1 MNGKIDTSVR
11 LCGMLGFAM
20 RAGKVIIGTEQVFA
34 ALPKKGRVRLVLF
47 CTDASDET
55 KKRVRVKC
63 EFYSTTVIEIGM
75 DMQRLG
81 DLLGKTYAPA
91 CVALTDEGFASE
103 IKKLCMSEC

>member
-1 MNGKIDTSVR
+1 MI
-11 LCGMLGFAM
+11 GFAM

-34 ALPKKGRVRLVLF
+34 ALPRKGRVKLVLI

-63 EFYSTTVIEIGM
+63 EFYSTTAIEIGM

-81 DLLGKTYAPA
+81 ELVGKTYAPA
-91 CVALTDEGFASE
+91 CVALTDDGFATE
-103 IKKLCMSEC
+103 IKKLYMSEC